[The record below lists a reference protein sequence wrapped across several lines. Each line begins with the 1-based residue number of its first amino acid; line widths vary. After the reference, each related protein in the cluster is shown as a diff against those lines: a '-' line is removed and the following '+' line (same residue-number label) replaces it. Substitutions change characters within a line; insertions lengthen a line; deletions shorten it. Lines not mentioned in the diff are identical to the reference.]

1 MKVLKVDIAV
11 IGAGSGGLSVASG
24 AAQLGLK
31 VVLFERGEMGGDCL
45 NTGCVPSKALI
56 SAAKA
61 AHEARHAG
69 RLGIHAEPKVDFAA
83 VMAHVHR
90 TIETIAPI
98 DSQERFEGLGV
109 TVVRESA
116 RFVDRRTVA
125 SDSVTVKARKI
136 IIAAGS
142 RAAIPPIPGLADAPY
157 LTNETVFELK
167 ALPEH
172 LVIIGG
178 GPIGLEL
185 GQAFRRLGAAVTVIE
200 AGKALAK
207 DDPDLAAVVIS
218 AVRQEGVDL
227 REGVAVQ
234 SVETLPGGVAV
245 SLAGGERIEA
255 SHLLV
260 AAGRRPNLDGLDLD
274 KAGIETN
281 GQGVITDRQLR
292 TTNPRVYAV
301 GDITGRGAFTHAA
314 GAHAGLI
321 VRRTLFA
328 APINVESLL
337 IPHAT
342 YTQPELASVGMTEAE
357 ARAAHGDKVKVLI
370 QPFHDNDRAQAEG
383 DTAGFGKLILDGKG
397 NILGAGIVGAHAGD
411 LIQPLVQAMGAKMKL
426 SALASGIVAYPTRA
440 EIGKRLA
447 GSYFTPLLFSPRTRA
462 LVALLKRL
470 A

>member
-1 MKVLKVDIAV
+1 MKALKVDVAV

-61 AHEARHAG
+61 AHDARHAG
-69 RLGIHAEPKVDFAA
+69 RLGIHAEPKVDFSA

-109 TVVRESA
+109 KVVRESA
-116 RFVDRRTVA
+116 RFVDHRTVA
-125 SDSVTVKARKI
+125 SDSVTVQARKI

-142 RAAIPPIPGLADAPY
+142 RAAIPPIPGLAEAPY

-172 LVIIGG
+172 LIIIGG

-207 DDPDLAAVVIS
+207 DDPDLAAVVIE
-218 AVRQEGVDL
+218 AVRSEGIDL
-227 REGVAVQ
+227 REGVAVR
-234 SVETLPGGVAV
+234 SVTALPAGPSVV
-245 SLAGGERIEA
+245 LEGGETIQG

-260 AAGRRPNLDGLDLD
+260 AAGRRPNLEGLDLD
-274 KAGIETN
+274 RAGVESTP
-281 GQGVITDRQLR
+281 QGIVTDRQLR
-292 TTNPRVYAV
+292 TSNPRVYAI

-328 APINVESLL
+328 APINVETLL

-342 YTQPELASVGMTEAE
+342 YTQPELASVGMTEAQ
-357 ARAAHGDKVKVLI
+357 AQAAHGHGVKVLI

-383 DTAGFGKLILDGKG
+383 DTAGFGKLILDSKG

-411 LIQPLVQAMGAKMKL
+411 LIQPLVQAMGTKMKL
-426 SALASGIVAYPTRA
+426 SVLASGVVAYPTRA

-462 LVALLKRL
+462 LVALLKRV

>member
-1 MKVLKVDIAV
+1 MKTLKVDIAV

-61 AHEARHAG
+61 AHEARHASH
-69 RLGIHAEPKVDFAA
+69 LGIRADPTVDFPA

-109 TVVRESA
+109 KVVRESA
-116 RFVDRRTVA
+116 RFIDRRTVA
-125 SDSVTVKARKI
+125 SDSVTVQARKI

-142 RAAIPPIPGLADAPY
+142 RAAIPPIPGLAEAPY
-157 LTNETVFELK
+157 LTNETVFQLK
-167 ALPEH
+167 ALPDH
-172 LVIIGG
+172 LIIIGG

-218 AVRQEGVDL
+218 AVRQEGLDL
-227 REGVAVQ
+227 REGVVVQ
-234 SVETLPGGVAV
+234 SVDTLPGGVAV
-245 SLAGGERIEA
+245 TLAGGERIEA

-260 AAGRRPNLDGLDLD
+260 AAGRRPNLEGLDLD
-274 KAGIETN
+274 KAGIDSSA
-281 GQGVITDRQLR
+281 QGVITDRQLR
-292 TTNPRVYAV
+292 TSNPRVYAI
-301 GDITGRGAFTHAA
+301 GDINGRGAFTHAA

-342 YTQPELASVGMTEAE
+342 YTQPELASVGMTEAQ
-357 ARAAHGDKVKVLI
+357 ARAAHGDRVKVLV

-383 DTAGFGKLILDGKG
+383 DTVGFGKLILDGKG
-397 NILGAGIVGAHAGD
+397 NVLGAGIVGAHAGD
-411 LIQPLVQAMGAKMKL
+411 LIQPLVQAMGAGVKL
-426 SALASGIVAYPTRA
+426 SALASVVVAYPTRA
-440 EIGKRLA
+440 EISKRLA
-447 GSYFTPLLFSPRTRA
+447 GGYFTPLLFSPRTRA
-462 LVALLKRL
+462 LVALLKRV